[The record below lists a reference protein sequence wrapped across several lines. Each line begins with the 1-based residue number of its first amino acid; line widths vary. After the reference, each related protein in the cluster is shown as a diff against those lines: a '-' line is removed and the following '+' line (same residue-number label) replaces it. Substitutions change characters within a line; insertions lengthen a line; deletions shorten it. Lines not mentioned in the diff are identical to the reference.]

1 MTLYA
6 PPYSKEEIR
15 ARGMALYEAKIRS
28 LVEAENQDK
37 IVAIDVESGEFALG
51 EDTII
56 ACDRLLERLPDAVIW
71 RVRVGHLAVN
81 RFGIGR
87 LV

>member
-15 ARGMALYEAKIRS
+15 SRGMALYETKIRS
-28 LVEAENQDK
+28 LVEAQNQDK
-37 IVAIDVESGEFALG
+37 IVAIDVESGEFELG
-51 EDTII
+51 EDTIV
-56 ACDRLLERLPDAVIW
+56 ACDRLLARLPDAVIW

>member
-15 ARGMALYEAKIRS
+15 LRGMALYETKIRS
-28 LVEAENQDK
+28 LVEAQNQDK
-37 IVAIDVESGEFALG
+37 IVAIDVESGEFELG
-51 EDTII
+51 EDTIV
-56 ACDRLLERLPDAVIW
+56 ACDRLLARLPDAVIW
-71 RVRVGHLAVN
+71 RMRVGHLAVN

>member
-15 ARGMALYEAKIRS
+15 ARGMALYETKIRS
-28 LVEAENQDK
+28 LVEAGNQDK
-37 IVAIDVESGEFALG
+37 IVAIDVESGEFELG
-51 EDTII
+51 EDTIV
-56 ACDRLLERLPDAVIW
+56 ACDRLLDRLPDAVIW

>member
-15 ARGMALYEAKIRS
+15 ARGTALYETQIRA
-28 LVEAENQDK
+28 LVEAQNQDR
-37 IVAIDVESGEFALG
+37 IVAIDVETGEFEVG
-51 EDTII
+51 EDTIG
-56 ACDRLLERLPDAVIW
+56 ACDQLLERLPDAVIW

-87 LV
+87 LA

>member
-1 MTLYA
+1 MLRGVWVRSMDIYEG
-6 PPYSKEEIR
+6 KIR
-15 ARGMALYEAKIRS
+15 A

-37 IVAIDVESGEFALG
+37 IVAIDVDSGEFELD
-51 EDTII
+51 EDTIV
-56 ACDRLLERLPDAVIW
+56 ACDRLLERLPEAVIW

>member
-15 ARGMALYEAKIRS
+15 SRGMALYEAKIRS

-37 IVAIDVESGEFALG
+37 IVAIDVESGEFELG
-51 EDTII
+51 EDTIV
-56 ACDRLLERLPDAVIW
+56 ACDRLLDRLPDAVIW

>member
-6 PPYSKEEIR
+6 PPYSKEEVR

-28 LVEAENQDK
+28 SVEAENQDK
-37 IVAIDVESGEFALG
+37 IVAIDVESGEFELG
-51 EDTII
+51 EDTIV
-56 ACDRLLERLPDAVIW
+56 ACDRLLERLPNAVIW